1 MIARVTPGTAF
12 DPMADSRLID
22 ELKQL
27 GAEVPAPEPVVQLY
41 RRAFAEFGALAL
53 WSSRPVERPTVA
65 HALSI
70 TEPLRVEGNLASR
83 RLAEQIEPAC
93 RAVV

>member
-1 MIARVTPGTAF
+1 
-12 DPMADSRLID
+12 MADSRLID

-27 GAEVPAPEPVVQLY
+27 GAEVPAPESVVQLY
-41 RRAFAEFGALAL
+41 RRAFAEFGTLAL
-53 WSSRPVERPTVA
+53 WSSRAVERPTVA

-83 RLAEQIEPAC
+83 RLAEQIEQAC